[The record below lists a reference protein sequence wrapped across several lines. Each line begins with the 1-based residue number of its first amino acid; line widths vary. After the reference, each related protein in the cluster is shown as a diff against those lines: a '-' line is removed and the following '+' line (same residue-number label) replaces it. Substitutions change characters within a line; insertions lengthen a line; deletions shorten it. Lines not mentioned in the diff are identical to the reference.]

1 MTTTLV
7 NSKRAEILL
16 AEDNEDDAELTRVG
30 FLKSKLLLNLHHVK
44 DGEQCLAFLRK
55 QGEYANVPTPDLILL
70 DLNMPRMDGREVL
83 AEMVAE
89 ETLRSIP
96 VVVLTTSTQEEEI
109 LKMYKLRC
117 SSYIVKPVDFEKFL
131 RVIRSLAEYWFTIV
145 VLPTSAQSEEA
156 TAHPGG

>member
-1 MTTTLV
+1 MTSTLT
-7 NSKRAEILL
+7 NNKPAEILL
-16 AEDNEDDAELTRVG
+16 AEDNEDDAELTRLG
-30 FLKSKLLLNLHHVK
+30 FLKSKLLLNLHRVK

-55 QGEYANVPTPDLILL
+55 QGEYAKVPTPDLLLL

-83 AEMVAE
+83 AEMGADE
-89 ETLRSIP
+89 KLRSIP
-96 VVVLTTSTQEEEI
+96 VVILTTSTQEEEI
-109 LKMYKLRC
+109 LTMYKLRC
-117 SSYIVKPVDFEKFL
+117 SSYIVKPVDFDKFL

>member
-131 RVIRSLAEYWFTIV
+131 RVIRSLAEYWFTVV

>member
-1 MTTTLV
+1 
-7 NSKRAEILL
+7 
-16 AEDNEDDAELTRVG
+16 
-30 FLKSKLLLNLHHVK
+30 
-44 DGEQCLAFLRK
+44 
-55 QGEYANVPTPDLILL
+55 
-70 DLNMPRMDGREVL
+70 MDGREVL
-83 AEMVAE
+83 AEMVADE
-89 ETLRSIP
+89 MLRSIP

-131 RVIRSLAEYWFTIV
+131 RVIRSLAEYWFTVV

>member
-1 MTTTLV
+1 MTSTIA
-7 NSKRAEILL
+7 NSRPAEILL
-16 AEDNEDDAELTRVG
+16 AEDKEDDVELTRVG
-30 FLKSKLLLNLHHVK
+30 FKKSKLLLNLHHVK

-55 QGEYANVPTPDLILL
+55 QGEYANVPTPDLLLL

-83 AEMVAE
+83 AEMVAD

-96 VVVLTTSTQEEEI
+96 VVVLTTSAQDEEI

-131 RVIRSLAEYWFTIV
+131 HVIRSLADYWFTIV
-145 VLPTSAQSEEA
+145 VLPTSASMEKA
-156 TAHPGG
+156 TIHTGA

>member
-1 MTTTLV
+1 VSRRGTPEETLWV
-7 NSKRAEILL
+7 GALCSSFK
-16 AEDNEDDAELTRVG
+16 ELNGSTDKPVWPI
-30 FLKSKLLLNLHHVK
+30 
-44 DGEQCLAFLRK
+44 RK
-55 QGEYANVPTPDLILL
+55 GYSLVPTPDLILL

-83 AEMVAE
+83 AEMVADE
-89 ETLRSIP
+89 MLRSIP

-131 RVIRSLAEYWFTIV
+131 LVIRSLAEYWFTVV